1 MITHVDPYNAI
12 VANTSRNDAVNVIR
26 DIIREAGGDLNDYNI
41 EAIADEVLASQG
53 GALSVLPY
61 GDPEVYATAMGLRLE
76 VMPMGE

>member
-53 GALSVLPY
+53 EGYMLCYFIAVDDSDFWDAV
-61 GDPEVYATAMGLRLE
+61 VRNRI
-76 VMPMGE
+76 

>member
-1 MITHVDPYNAI
+1 MITHVDPYDAS

-53 GALSVLPY
+53 KGYMIRYFIAADDDEFWDSVL
-61 GDPEVYATAMGLRLE
+61 RNRI
-76 VMPMGE
+76 